1 MIKRLGDFG
10 LKLKAS
16 KCKIF
21 HTQLSYLVHVVSTLG
36 MSADPEKINALE
48 WLQHPPKNVSELQ
61 IFLGFAGYYRSFVK
75 GFAQIAKPLH
85 QLAAQKS
92 KKKPA
97 RKLLF
102 Q

>member
-36 MSADPEKINALE
+36 MSPDPEKINALE

-61 IFLGFAGYYRSFVK
+61 IFLGFAGYYLSFVR
-75 GFAQIAKPLH
+75 GCAQIGRPLH
-85 QLAAQKS
+85 QLVAQKS
-92 KKKPA
+92 NKQPAKK
-97 RKLLF
+97 LQF